1 MKRVGIV
8 PTADLFY
15 TDNVYDDKYHFP
27 NTYVTR
33 AVEAGMMPIGI
44 LSVDGRVVKE
54 SLELCDCFI
63 LCGGKHIW
71 PFQIEVID
79 HAVKNGKKLLGIC
92 LGHQAV
98 HSYFKTVEEMKRR
111 GYTGDI
117 GDFWQTLEE
126 EGITFLRD
134 VAGHRWEKLPRGH
147 ESDTKHKVLVK
158 EGSLLNRITGKT
170 ELMGA
175 SLHRFAVFD
184 PAPGVVVSALAEDGT
199 IEGIE
204 YGDRIIGTQ
213 FHPDADT
220 ELNCIFEY
228 LTK

>member
-1 MKRVGIV
+1 
-8 PTADLFY
+8 
-15 TDNVYDDKYHFP
+15 
-27 NTYVTR
+27 
-33 AVEAGMMPIGI
+33 MPIGI
-44 LSVDGRVVKE
+44 LSVNGRVVKE

-184 PAPGVVVSALAEDGT
+184 PDPSVAVSALAEDGT
-199 IEGIE
+199 IEAIE
-204 YGDRIIGTQ
+204 YGDQISGTQ
-213 FHPDADT
+213 FHPDVDS

-228 LTK
+228 LSK

>member
-44 LSVDGRVVKE
+44 LSVDGRVVRE

-71 PFQIEVID
+71 PFHLEVID

-117 GDFWQTLEE
+117 GDFWELLEK
-126 EGITFLRD
+126 EGVSYLKG
-134 VAGHRWEKLPRGH
+134 VEGHRWEKLPRGH
-147 ESDTKHKVLVK
+147 ENDTKHKVLVN

-213 FHPDADT
+213 FHPDVDS

-228 LTK
+228 ISK

>member
-1 MKRVGIV
+1 MKTVGIV

-33 AVEAGMMPIGI
+33 AVEAGMLPVGI
-44 LSVDGRVVKE
+44 LSVDGFVVKE
-54 SLELCDCFI
+54 ALELCDCFI

-71 PFQIEVID
+71 PFQLEVID

-98 HSYFKTVEEMKRR
+98 HTYFKVTEEMERR
-111 GYTGDI
+111 GETGEI
-117 GDFWQTLEE
+117 GPFWDALCAQGVTY
-126 EGITFLRD
+126 LRG
-134 VAGHRWEKLPRGH
+134 VEGHRWEKLPRGH
-147 ESDTKHKVLVK
+147 ESDTKHKVLVQ
-158 EGSLLNRITGKT
+158 EGSLLHRITGKT

-175 SLHRFAVFD
+175 SLHRLAVFD
-184 PAPGVVVSALAEDGT
+184 PAPGVRVSALAEDGT
-199 IEGIE
+199 IEAIE
-204 YGDRIIGTQ
+204 YGDKILGTQ
-213 FHPDADT
+213 FHPDVDA

-228 LTK
+228 LAK

>member
-54 SLELCDCFI
+54 SLELCDSFI

-71 PFQIEVID
+71 PFHLEVID

-117 GDFWQTLEE
+117 GDFWEKLEE
-126 EGITFLRD
+126 ESVTFLRG
-134 VAGHRWEKLPRGH
+134 VEGHRWEKLPRGH

-204 YGDRIIGTQ
+204 YGDKIIGTQ
-213 FHPDADT
+213 FHPDVDS

-228 LTK
+228 ISK

>member
-44 LSVDGRVVKE
+44 LSVNGRVVKE

-175 SLHRFAVFD
+175 SLHRLAVFD
-184 PAPGVVVSALAEDGT
+184 PAPSVAVSALAEDGT
-199 IEGIE
+199 IEAIE
-204 YGDRIIGTQ
+204 YGDQIIGTQ
-213 FHPDADT
+213 FHPDVDS

-228 LTK
+228 LSK